1 MISCVSWAGK
11 VLRLVSV
18 ASFGARLSRAS
29 VGLLLL
35 ASVFSQNGNASLA
48 PRAVGANESGS
59 NMEAMDHFIRGVVAD
74 KMEDY
79 YRAVF
84 EYQEALDADSMSPI
98 IYVALAQDYVL
109 LGKVSQAMELLSK
122 ALDINPNHKPA
133 LELQAG
139 LLLNAERWSE
149 ALPLYERLAQL
160 DTTEVEYP
168 YRLMPLYLQKG
179 DFEHAAAM
187 YRRLVSLQGE
197 SRQLLLQMSTA
208 LLLSDEPQRA
218 VPYLERVVE
227 LDSTDAAAIYTL
239 GTLCLQRKDT
249 ACAQTDFERAVQLRP
264 DVARFWMG
272 LSILHMDQGDY
283 TSACDLLEKATEKI
297 PTDPGLWNLLGT
309 CQNQLGKTD
318 GAIASLEETLSLDS
332 TNYPA
337 LGVLALIYDKMDSA
351 QKVAELYERAI
362 HLSDSAAIFLNNYAY
377 TLSERGVDLEHARE
391 MAEKA
396 CAAEP
401 KNSSYLDTMGWIFFK
416 MGDYKSAI
424 QWLRKALKS
433 EPHSAPILEH
443 LGDVYHARGSE
454 SKAQDFYKKALKYD
468 SQNENLRRK
477 LGS

>member
-1 MISCVSWAGK
+1 MTSCVSLAGK
-11 VLRLVSV
+11 ILRLKS
-18 ASFGARLSRAS
+18 AAPFGARLSRAL
-29 VGLLLL
+29 VALILLV
-35 ASVFSQNGNASLA
+35 SVFSQGGNASLA
-48 PRAVGANESGS
+48 AKGQGTNESGG

-79 YRAVF
+79 YRAIF
-84 EYQEALDADSMSPI
+84 EYQEALDADSMSPT

-109 LGKVSQAMELLSK
+109 LGKVSQAMELLDK
-122 ALDINPNHKPA
+122 ALEINPNHKSA

-139 LLLNAERWSE
+139 LLLNAQKWSE
-149 ALPLYERLAQL
+149 ALPLYERLAKL

-168 YRLMPLYLQKG
+168 YQLMRLYLQKG

-187 YRRLVSLQGE
+187 YQRLVSLQGE

-218 VPYLERVVE
+218 VPYLERVFE

-272 LSILHMDQGDY
+272 LAILHMDQGDY
-283 TSACDLLEKATEKI
+283 SRACDLLGKATARI

-318 GAIASLEETLSLDS
+318 EAITSLEETLSLDS

-337 LGVLALIYDKMDSA
+337 LGVLALIYDKMDSTR
-351 QKVAELYERAI
+351 KVAELYEKAI

-377 TLSERGVDLEHARE
+377 TLAERGVDLEHARE

-424 QWLRKALKS
+424 RWLRKALKS
-433 EPHSAPILEH
+433 EPHSAPILDH
-443 LGDVYHARGSE
+443 LGDVYHALGSE
-454 SKAQDFYKKALKYD
+454 SKARAFHNKALKYN
-468 SQNENLRRK
+468 SQKENP
-477 LGS
+477 GSKVGS